1 MDNQETSEQRLK
13 QIEILLATAV
23 KTLNRTD
30 ERVERKAQVNNDRMD
45 RIERLAEISSD
56 RMDRIERLAEANIVS
71 IDRLTQRMDRTE
83 ERMDRADARM
93 AEISEMFIEA
103 VGIIRQHQV
112 NIDKMSSE
120 IRGLQVENQR
130 IILRVLGG
138 DEYLEP

>member
-30 ERVERKAQVNNDRMD
+30 ERVERKAQVNN
-45 RIERLAEISSD
+45 D

-138 DEYLEP
+138 DEYLEPSAFPNSKSSR

>member
-30 ERVERKAQVNNDRMD
+30 ERVERKAQVNN
-45 RIERLAEISSD
+45 D

-130 IILRVLGG
+130 IILKVLGG